1 MHIRLRLDGLR
12 DVRREGRLRSL
23 PLRVGVAR
31 RPDLD
36 TQLRHD
42 GTRLRV
48 VGNLAPPI
56 LGEPHHVRHL
66 HPFSRLYG
74 ELDGTTARMIK
85 VFEQEFPDSHLEM
98 SVEQC
103 VRAQEKLSV
112 SVRLNFEGEIP
123 QLWIT

>member
-23 PLRVGVAR
+23 P
-31 RPDLD
+31 
-36 TQLRHD
+36 
-42 GTRLRV
+42 LRV